1 MKYHSKL
8 FPKIKKGQ
16 VAEKIAE
23 LFLLKKGYYVFKNEF
38 GLGPIDLIAVNEEGK
53 VQPYDVKSVSIRSK
67 NSKFRPGTKV
77 SRALTLEQRKLKVKF
92 LFVDKNGECHVSRS

>member
-23 LFLLKKGYYVFKNEF
+23 LFLLKKGYFVFKNEF
-38 GLGPIDLIAVNEEGK
+38 GLGPIDLIE
-53 VQPYDVKSVSIRSK
+53 VKYNLMMLNQLVLDLKIVS
-67 NSKFRPGTKV
+67 
-77 SRALTLEQRKLKVKF
+77 LDQELK
-92 LFVDKNGECHVSRS
+92 